1 MISTPIVTAPM
12 EINGRP
18 DRRRERR
25 TATWIAGV
33 FGGYLFLC
41 FLAPAML
48 PTGSVPEL
56 SGRANSI
63 DYFSHDSW
71 GNHNWSEDSELG
83 HNQSAH
89 GGTFAWGE
97 MNPLWAFTYGFGD
110 INCHQKYSRSW
121 VINENQMPVC
131 VRDIGIFAGAAL
143 GAALFGRFGL
153 NRWTIRD
160 TLLSIIP
167 DNALTGIYQN
177 NRRMHAFL
185 GIGLLCAVPMGID
198 GFTQLLTDYESTNP
212 IRLIT
217 GLGFGIGLGLFFPSS
232 LSARPQDFE
241 NGAGQVML
249 PGGARF
255 LPPSEEE

>member
-1 MISTPIVTAPM
+1 MRRFM
-12 EINGRP
+12 EINGRSE
-18 DRRRERR
+18 RKRERR
-25 TATWIAGV
+25 TAGWIAGI
-33 FGGYLFLC
+33 FGGYLILC

-48 PTGSVPEL
+48 PTDSVPEL

-71 GNHNWSEDSELG
+71 GNNNWDNNVELG

-97 MNPLWAFTYGFGD
+97 LNPLWAFTYGFGD
-110 INCHQKYSRSW
+110 INCHQKHYRSW
-121 VINENQMPVC
+121 EINGNQMPVC
-131 VRDIGIFAGAAL
+131 TRDVGIFAGALL
-143 GAALFGRFGL
+143 GAALFGRFGV

-160 TLLSIIP
+160 TLLSILP
-167 DNALTGIYQN
+167 DNSLTGIYRD
-177 NRRMHAFL
+177 NRRMHVFL
-185 GIGLLCAVPMGID
+185 GMGLLFVLPMAID

-212 IRLIT
+212 IRVIT
-217 GLGFGIGLGLFFPSS
+217 GLIFGTGLGLFFASS

-241 NGAGQVML
+241 DGAGQVVL

-255 LPPSEEE
+255 LPPPTEEE